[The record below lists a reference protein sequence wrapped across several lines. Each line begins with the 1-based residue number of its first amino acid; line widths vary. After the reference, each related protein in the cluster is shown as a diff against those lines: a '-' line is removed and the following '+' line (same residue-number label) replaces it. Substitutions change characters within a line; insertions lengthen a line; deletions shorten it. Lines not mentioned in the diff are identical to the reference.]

1 MEWKKFDM
9 LSIVRQFLLIAI
21 SALIIYPFEAN
32 AVDLDNGQKVYTTTC
47 ASCHLPT
54 GQGTGAFPQLAG
66 QDSAYLKKQI
76 RDFQNGTR
84 QSAIMSP
91 FVKDLTEPVIED
103 INAYI
108 ATLAP
113 ANDAAD
119 PKLVALG
126 VQIYHAGIEKVPAC
140 AACHGPKARGIANIP
155 ALAGQHA
162 DYIVAQL
169 QAFQAGTRKNDANSM
184 MEDIASRLSDQD
196 KRAVASYISGIQPS
210 H

>member
-9 LSIVRQFLLIAI
+9 LNIVRQFLLIAI
-21 SALIIYPFEAN
+21 SLLVISPFNAN
-32 AVDLDNGQKVYTTTC
+32 AVDLEKGQKAYTTGC
-47 ASCHLPT
+47 ASCHLST
-54 GQGTGAFPQLAG
+54 AQGTGAFPQLAG
-66 QDSAYLKKQI
+66 QDSTYLKKQI

-84 QSAIMSP
+84 QSAIMAP

-113 ANDAAD
+113 NNEAAD
-119 PKLVALG
+119 PKLVARG
-126 VQIYHAGIEKVPAC
+126 TQIYHAGIEKVPAC

-155 ALAGQHA
+155 VLAGQHA

-196 KRAVASYISGIQPS
+196 KRAVASYISGIQAT